1 MKKGLLLQ
9 IIIFLAGLPSLMA
22 LEIQGVPI
30 APHAAVAGETLQLN
44 GAGLRSVV
52 LLFVPI
58 RAYVAAFYVH
68 APLRSEREVSNS
80 SSHMQFDFTF
90 LGPVTQSLVT
100 KAWQSQFAQ
109 SVSYTYPDFEK
120 DRDAF
125 IALFGPVKCGGMERV
140 QFIGSNTVVYDA
152 CLKKGTIVGKNFQRA
167 FLSLWFGSNP
177 VQNDLKI
184 ALLGNSNGCQ
194 ISK

>member
-1 MKKGLLLQ
+1 MKRGLLLQ
-9 IIIFLAGLPSLMA
+9 IIIFLAGLSSLMA
-22 LEIQGVPI
+22 LEIQGIPI
-30 APHAAVAGETLQLN
+30 ARQAVVAGEKLQLN
-44 GAGLRSVV
+44 GAGVRTVV
-52 LLFVPI
+52 LLLVPI
-58 RAYVAAFYVH
+58 KAYVAAFY
-68 APLRSEREVSNS
+68 APVPFRSEREVSNS
-80 SSHMQFDFTF
+80 SSPMQFDFTF
-90 LGPVTQSLVT
+90 LGPVAQSLVT

-109 SVSYTYPDFEK
+109 SISYTYPGFEK

-140 QFIGSNTVVYDA
+140 QFIGNNTVVYDA
-152 CLKKGTIVGKNFQRA
+152 ALKKGTIAGKQFQRA

-184 ALLGNSNGCQ
+184 ALLGNSNGYQ